1 MKIDF
6 HFHLEEGAYSLSW
19 LHRTGLALEQTSR
32 NHSSY
37 AEPESRAWI
46 EHITRSL
53 SRRMK
58 EGCYS
63 ENWITRY
70 LEQGRKKGIT
80 KFGVVDHLYR
90 FHEFKS
96 YYEEFMLLDDSPI
109 GRMQRQWLDLV
120 CTYSIEDYLSGM
132 RNAAKFYEEL
142 SIGVEADY
150 FPGSQEKLKAL
161 LQPYQLD
168 YVIGSVHFHEGW
180 KFDNADT
187 QSQFESYDLT
197 LLYKQHYQTVIEA
210 IHSGLFQFMA
220 HLDHIKVF
228 SHPLTDTELNEH
240 YNDVAAALAIADV
253 ATEIN
258 TGQAYRD
265 PLKEISPGVSF
276 LTILKE
282 YEVPITLASN
292 AHFPD
297 ELGTMLDD
305 AVQLAIQAGYEEIV
319 YFKNRQRLT
328 LPLYSSTDIPHVP
341 KKAALTATV

>member
-6 HFHLEEGAYSLSW
+6 HFHLEEGTYSLAW
-19 LHRTGLALEQTSR
+19 LKRTGLALEQTSR
-32 NHSSY
+32 NSSSQTDH
-37 AEPESRAWI
+37 ESRAWI

-63 ENWITRY
+63 EDWITRY

-96 YYEEFMLLDDSPI
+96 YYEEFMLLDDSPL
-109 GRMQRQWLDLV
+109 GKMQREWLDLV

-132 RNAAKFYEEL
+132 RNVSRFYEEL
-142 SIGVEADY
+142 SIGIEADY
-150 FPGSQEKLKAL
+150 FPGSQEKLRAL
-161 LQPYQLD
+161 LKPYQLD

-180 KFDNADT
+180 KFDHPDS
-187 QSQFESYDLT
+187 QSHFEHYDLS
-197 LLYKQHYQTVIEA
+197 LLYKQYFDTVIEA

-220 HLDHIKVF
+220 HLDHIKVYGYV
-228 SHPLTDTELNEH
+228 PPDEELEGH
-240 YNDVAAALAIADV
+240 YNDVAAALCIADV

-258 TGQAYRD
+258 TGLAYRY
-265 PLKEISPGVSF
+265 PTKQICPSFSF
-276 LTILKE
+276 LSILKD
-282 YEVPITLASN
+282 YEVPITLSSD

-305 AVQLAIQAGYEEIV
+305 ALQLAKEIGYEEIV
-319 YFKNRQRLT
+319 YFKNKQRLVI
-328 LPLYSSTDIPHVP
+328 PLSSPTNNSLVSL
-341 KKAALTATV
+341 AQ

>member
-19 LHRTGLALEQTSR
+19 LNRTGLALERTSR
-32 NHSSY
+32 NHSIQTDR
-37 AEPESRAWI
+37 ESLEWI

-63 ENWITRY
+63 EDWITRY
-70 LEQGRKKGIT
+70 LEQGRKKGIK

-96 YYEEFMLLDDSPI
+96 YYEEFMLLDDSPV
-109 GRMQRQWLDLV
+109 GRIQREWLDRV

-132 RNAAKFYEEL
+132 RNVARFYEEL

-150 FPGSQEKLKAL
+150 FRGGQEKLKAL
-161 LQPYQLD
+161 LKPYQLD

-180 KFDNADT
+180 GFDNPNT
-187 QSQFESYDLT
+187 QSQFEAYDLSS
-197 LLYKQHYQTVIEA
+197 LYKQHFQTVIEA
-210 IHSGLFQFMA
+210 IHSGLFQFIA
-220 HLDHIKVF
+220 HLDNIKVF
-228 SHPLTDTELNEH
+228 GHRPPEDELLVH
-240 YNDVAAALAIADV
+240 YKEVAAALAIADV

-258 TGQAYRD
+258 TGLAYRF
-265 PLKEISPGVSF
+265 PAKEICPSASF
-276 LTILKE
+276 LTILKD
-282 YEVPITLASN
+282 YEVPITLSSD

-305 AVQLAIQAGYEEIV
+305 AIQLAKEIGYEEIV
-319 YFKNRQRLT
+319 YFKNKQRFVI
-328 LPLYSSTDIPHVP
+328 PLYSATNIPQVS
-341 KKAALTATV
+341 LSQ

>member
-6 HFHLEEGAYSLSW
+6 HFHLEEGTYSLAW
-19 LHRTGLALEQTSR
+19 LKRTGLALEQTSR
-32 NHSSY
+32 NHSSQT
-37 AEPESRAWI
+37 ERESRAWI

-53 SRRMK
+53 ARRMK

-63 ENWITRY
+63 EDWITRY
-70 LEQGRKKGIT
+70 LEQGRKKGVT

-96 YYEEFMLLDDSPI
+96 YYEEFMLLDDSPL
-109 GRMQRQWLDLV
+109 GKMQREWLDLV
-120 CTYSIEDYLSGM
+120 CTYSIQDYLSGM
-132 RNAAKFYEEL
+132 RNAARFYEEL
-142 SIGVEADY
+142 SIGIEADY
-150 FPGSQEKLKAL
+150 FPGSQEKLRAL
-161 LQPYQLD
+161 LKPYRLD

-180 KFDNADT
+180 KFDHPDS
-187 QSQFESYDLT
+187 QSHFEHYDLS
-197 LLYKQHYQTVIEA
+197 LMYKKYFDTVIEA

-228 SHPLTDTELNEH
+228 GHRPPQDELEVH
-240 YNDVAAALAIADV
+240 YNDVAAALCIADV

-258 TGQAYRD
+258 TGLAYRY
-265 PLKEISPGVSF
+265 PTKEICPSPSF

-282 YEVPITLASN
+282 YDVPITLSSD

-305 AVQLAIQAGYEEIV
+305 ALQLAKEIGYEEIV
-319 YFKNRQRLT
+319 YFKNKQRLVI
-328 LPLYSSTDIPHVP
+328 PLYSPANMPLVSL
-341 KKAALTATV
+341 AQ

>member
-6 HFHLEEGAYSLSW
+6 HFHLEEGTYSLAW
-19 LHRTGLALEQTSR
+19 LKRTGLALEQTSR
-32 NHSSY
+32 NYSSQTEY
-37 AEPESRAWI
+37 ESRAWI

-53 SRRMK
+53 ARRMK

-63 ENWITRY
+63 EDWITRY
-70 LEQGRKKGIT
+70 LEQGRKKGVT

-109 GRMQRQWLDLV
+109 GKMQREWLDLV

-132 RNAAKFYEEL
+132 RNAARFYEDL

-150 FPGSQEKLKAL
+150 FPGAQDKLKAL
-161 LQPYQLD
+161 LEPYQLD

-180 KFDNADT
+180 KFDHPDT
-187 QSQFESYDLT
+187 QRHFEDYDLS
-197 LLYKQHYQTVIEA
+197 LLYNQYYQTVIEA
-210 IHSGLFQFMA
+210 VHSGLFQFMA

-228 SHPLTDTELNEH
+228 CPLPPQDELEVH
-240 YNDVAAALAIADV
+240 YNNVAAALSIADV

-258 TGQAYRD
+258 TGLAYRNSTN
-265 PLKEISPGVSF
+265 EICPSSSF
-276 LTILKE
+276 LSILKD
-282 YEVPITLASN
+282 YDVPITLSSN

-297 ELGTMLDD
+297 ELGNMLDD
-305 AVQLAIQAGYEEIV
+305 ARNLAKEIGYEEIV
-319 YFKNRQRLT
+319 YFKNKQRFSI
-328 LPLYSSTDIPHVP
+328 PLYTPVNMPLVSLS
-341 KKAALTATV
+341 L